1 MRPDRRF
8 GSENRQY
15 YIYRYAMN
23 WNKLTSHPQLPN
35 IITIGRITAIPVIIV
50 LMLCYP
56 DGGPAISGVTAAIFL
71 LAALTDLVDGHLAR
85 KYNLVSTLGKFL
97 DPLAD
102 KLLVSAALIM
112 LIPLGRVQAWVVFLI
127 IAREMAVT
135 GLRAIAA
142 ERGLVISASES
153 GKQKTLAQN
162 IALFCLLWHYHLLWA
177 NLALIGTVIL
187 YVALAVTYWSGGL
200 YFYNFLKVY
209 NKD

>member
-1 MRPDRRF
+1 
-8 GSENRQY
+8 
-15 YIYRYAMN
+15 MN
-23 WNKLTSHPQLPN
+23 WNNIVSHPQLPN
-35 IITIGRITAIPVIIV
+35 IITIGRIMAIPVIIIIMV
-50 LMLCYP
+50 CYP
-56 DGGPAISGVTAAIFL
+56 GGGPAVSAATAIIYL

-112 LIPLGRVQAWVVFLI
+112 LIPLGRVAAWVVFLI

-162 IALFCLLWHYHLLWA
+162 IALFCLLWHHHLLWA
-177 NLALIGTVIL
+177 NMGLIGTVML

-209 NKD
+209 KN